1 MAVAGILPTFSLTR
15 THASI
20 GAQGL
25 KRAPLLAATLF
36 VTAGLMAV
44 QGAHHGAYAADPAPT
59 KPATLLEA
67 TAAELAAEEDRAP
80 QTQVAD
86 PAQAATAAKAA
97 EAAKEEAAALAAKEA
112 AKADAEADMTKALEG
127 ANQNVVPL
135 SEAPASSKAAQSTA
149 QTPKGLGGFSAD
161 PTKPIEIEADT
172 LEVAQDNQTAT
183 FIGNVKAVQGTLILN
198 AAKLKVTYEEASD
211 GNTEITRIDANGAV
225 HISSANDQSADGD
238 WAIYQV
244 KNETITMGD
253 AVILRQGPNI
263 IRGTRLAINL
273 ATGRAKVD
281 ASTTSGSTGGDGR
294 VRGLFQPPKR

>member
-15 THASI
+15 THTSI

-80 QTQVAD
+80 QAQVAD

-97 EAAKEEAAALAAKEA
+97 EAAKEEAAKV
-112 AKADAEADMTKALEG
+112 DAEADMTKVLEG
-127 ANQNVVPL
+127 ANQNVAPL
-135 SEAPASSKAAQSTA
+135 SEAPASSKAAQSA
-149 QTPKGLGGFSAD
+149 SQTPKGLGGFSAD

>member
-80 QTQVAD
+80 QAQVAD

-97 EAAKEEAAALAAKEA
+97 EAAKEEAAKV
-112 AKADAEADMTKALEG
+112 DAEADMTKVLEG
-127 ANQNVVPL
+127 ANQNVAPL
-135 SEAPASSKAAQSTA
+135 SEAPASSKAAQSA
-149 QTPKGLGGFSAD
+149 SQTPKGLGGFSAD

>member
-1 MAVAGILPTFSLTR
+1 MAVAGILPTFPLTRTR
-15 THASI
+15 THAPV
-20 GAQGL
+20 GAQVL
-25 KRAPLLAATLF
+25 KRVPLLAATLF
-36 VTAGLMAV
+36 VTAGLMAA
-44 QGAHHGAYAADPAPT
+44 QGAHHSAHAADPAPT
-59 KPATLLEA
+59 KPASLLEA
-67 TAAELAAEEDRAP
+67 TAAELAAEADSAP
-80 QTQVAD
+80 QTHVTD
-86 PAQAATAAKAA
+86 PAQAAESAQ
-97 EAAKEEAAALAAKEA
+97 EEAAAAAAKEA

-127 ANQNVVPL
+127 ANQNVAPL
-135 SEAPASSKAAQSTA
+135 SEAPASSKAAQSA
-149 QTPKGLGGFSAD
+149 SQTPKGLGGFSAD
-161 PTKPIEIEADT
+161 PSKPIEIEADT
-172 LEVAQDNQTAT
+172 LEVAQNNQTAT

-198 AAKLKVTYEEASD
+198 AAKLKVTYEETSD

-281 ASTTSGSTGGDGR
+281 ASAASGSTGGDGR